1 MWGGHR
7 RSHLVG
13 TWGPA
18 TGVLGH
24 VGQGCWRAGLRT
36 GASPGLFGNRH
47 WAPSRRL
54 AVHPQV
60 LSWSWH
66 SSRPTPA
73 RRSHTPGGRAGHAAG
88 RTSHLPRRPVSCS
101 RDQML
106 WILPACSGWLLVFP
120 QAHWCFS
127 MSVSYTRPAA
137 AEAAASAGGGPRAT
151 GSSRLPADATPGG
164 AGRAPRP
171 PAGRILSAKP
181 RTSTGDK
188 DAA

>member
-1 MWGGHR
+1 M
-7 RSHLVG
+7 
-13 TWGPA
+13 
-18 TGVLGH
+18 
-24 VGQGCWRAGLRT
+24 
-36 GASPGLFGNRH
+36 
-47 WAPSRRL
+47 
-54 AVHPQV
+54 HPQV
-60 LSWSWH
+60 PSWSWH

-137 AEAAASAGGGPRAT
+137 AEAGRQPAAAHAPPKAAG
-151 GSSRLPADATPGG
+151 SRQTPHPEGPGG
-164 AGRAPRP
+164 RHAHLQG
-171 PAGRILSAKP
+171 GS
-181 RTSTGDK
+181 
-188 DAA
+188 